1 MPGTQAARRAHRF
14 ACRASSPPGTGR
26 RPVPVQPKIRVIR
39 VPVPVQ
45 PKIRVIRVP
54 VPVQPKI
61 RVIRVPCR
69 ISVWRRSPECAAWTV
84 DRQSG

>member
-1 MPGTQAARRAHRF
+1 
-14 ACRASSPPGTGR
+14 
-26 RPVPVQPKIRVIR
+26 
-39 VPVPVQ
+39 VPVQ